1 MKEKPERYYRI
12 QFYDSKKEIMTFF
25 AKKVN
30 PSSFIGLIEVS
41 EILFMDSE
49 IIINPDDE
57 KVRKEFSGVSS
68 TYLPLNTILR
78 IDEVESSRG
87 KIFKLLTNDVS

>member
-1 MKEKPERYYRI
+1 MIEKNDKYYKV

-25 AKKVN
+25 AKKLN
-30 PSSFIGLIEVS
+30 PSSFLGLIEVS

-57 KVRKEFSGVSS
+57 KVRKEFNGVSK
-68 TYLPLNTILR
+68 TFLPLNTIVR
-78 IDEVESSRG
+78 IDEIDQNRG
-87 KIFKLLTNDVS
+87 KVLKLLTNKPS

>member
-1 MKEKPERYYRI
+1 MIEKTDKYYRV

-25 AKKVN
+25 AKRVN
-30 PSSFIGLIEVS
+30 PSSFLGLIEVS

-57 KVRKEFSGVSS
+57 KVRKEFSGVSK
-68 TYLPLNTILR
+68 TFLPLNTIVR
-78 IDEVESSRG
+78 IDEIDQNRG
-87 KIFKLLTNDVS
+87 KVLKLLTNKPS